1 MRSWDPDTCAGK
13 DVQRLSRAFLKALIA
28 TVLFASAP
36 AGIAAVAMDSYALGI
51 WRLSLAAA
59 GMTVMLGMHG
69 RSLRTIAVDARRE
82 WRVLAAV
89 GICFGLHW
97 LTFFQSIR
105 IASASIGAL
114 AFSTCGVQIP
124 LIGWMMGLGRPKP
137 LAMAGVA
144 LAMIGSVLC
153 VPFSSSGSDQL
164 WGLVIGILSGTFYAV
179 LPVLHQRYSRID
191 NELRTWAQF
200 ALALPVF
207 LAVCP
212 LAHWSLPWGDVWIVL
227 YLSLVVNLVGHYLWV
242 QMSTE
247 LPLSTVSVLGYV
259 QLPTTLAINAV
270 FTGDELTTSMLAG
283 AGLIVAGNVLAL
295 ERRKRV
301 VVDVAEGQ

>member
-1 MRSWDPDTCAGK
+1 
-13 DVQRLSRAFLKALIA
+13 LSRAHLKAIIA

-36 AGIAAVAMDSYALGI
+36 AGIAAVAMDSYALGV

-59 GMTVMLGMHG
+59 GMTVMLVMQG
-69 RSLRTIAVDARRE
+69 RSLRTIAAAARRE

-89 GICFGLHW
+89 GVCFGLHW
-97 LTFFQSIR
+97 LTFFQSIK
-105 IASASIGAL
+105 IANASIGAL

-153 VPFSSSGSDQL
+153 VPFSASGGNQL
-164 WGLVIGILSGTFYAV
+164 LGLVIGILSGTFYAV
-179 LPVLHQRYSRID
+179 LPVLHQRYSRLD

-200 ALALPVF
+200 AFALPVF
-207 LAVCP
+207 LVMAPVAKWT
-212 LAHWSLPWGDVWIVL
+212 LAPGDIWVIL
-227 YLSLVVNLVGHYLWV
+227 YLSLVVNLIGHYLWV

-259 QLPTTLAINAV
+259 QLPTTLAINAM
-270 FTGDELTTSMLAG
+270 FADDHLTASMLAG
-283 AGLIVAGNVLAL
+283 AALIVAGNVLAL